1 MSCWPLLS
9 FLLSTAFRLLMAD
22 PLAPPNIHHNGGGGN
37 NRTEQLDDL
46 LAEIGD
52 VTSGNLGSLCI
63 SQQFRSVP
71 VSVRVDAFEAARQKA
86 DMLARLLQDLGQLD
100 NQELLKL
107 LITSAV
113 RSERTIE
120 TSRMVTFT
128 KPTALAS
135 SASSSQS
142 NGLIRE
148 QGNIVNL
155 LFMAHATRPASP
167 YADPSVK
174 VDYIQQSASINA
186 SIQQQST
193 TLPKATS
200 TSSGS
205 VLLGNTA
212 LNDLPWFDDPFRST
226 PQAAKGFLANWNKFM
241 INSSNVTFLGWWTF
255 PYYQCSS
262 RRWLLTY
269 TIPVTSV
276 SPTSSTAADRLDG
289 LLTVDVSVSSM
300 DINQCGDGP
309 SSVETTADQQTIT
322 HFSGTHKC
330 HETSTCRFERGYGWI
345 RGGYTCTCLPGY
357 YSPFLK
363 NATFNGSH
371 VELAF
376 RNKLT
381 FNSPVYD
388 QLYRCL
394 PCSAGCDVCVDDS
407 PCLAPYD
414 WPFRIALLAIS
425 MSWVLI
431 SIGLMGAVYKY
442 RRLKVFKVASPTFLC
457 VTLLGCAIMYAEM
470 AAIFPELNTPAC
482 VATKW
487 TRHMGFC
494 ITFSSLL
501 MKTWRVSLTYRVK
514 SAHKLKLT
522 DQQLLQW
529 MVPIMLVATVYLGA
543 WTASDP
549 PTGEFILTG
558 PTMKFTQCTYNWW
571 DHSLAIGEVFFLM
584 WGIHVCYSV
593 RRAETY
599 FNETKHISWAV
610 YNIAVTNII
619 FASFHLLLLPNVG
632 PDMKYLLG
640 FVRTQM
646 STTVTIALVFG
657 PKFYLVAVGR
667 GDEHDART
675 KARGVTASFS
685 LNGLSLAGGMGG
697 SCAGAG
703 GGVLVGGGM
712 TENLENSGNP
722 PEPDDQPVDLY
733 RENEELKEQLQ
744 KLAGHMEF
752 MKIVHMGVNN
762 PHLKPKPGGYFSHG
776 NVATSAAAA
785 AVVSVAA
792 ATSVATVAAPGS
804 GPGSTSPSTA
814 GESSLLQKRGASLL
828 EPAVV
833 HFNYESDV
841 LLSRKSSSRQIQPS
855 SLGVVVDDANVLDD
869 SPTAELLPNS
879 GPSKL

>member
-1 MSCWPLLS
+1 MSCWPLLC
-9 FLLSTAFRLLMAD
+9 FLSTALRLLMAD
-22 PLAPPNIHHNGGGGN
+22 PLSTSHHNGIGGN
-37 NRTEQLDDL
+37 NRTGQLDDL
-46 LAEIGD
+46 LGDIGD
-52 VTSGNLGSLCI
+52 VTTGNLGSLCI
-63 SQQFRSVP
+63 SQQVRSVP
-71 VSVRVDAFEAARQKA
+71 VPVRVDGFESARQKA

-120 TSRMVTFT
+120 TSRIVTFT

-135 SASSSQS
+135 LASSSPS
-142 NGLIRE
+142 NGFVRD

-155 LFMAHATRPASP
+155 LFMAHAARPASP

-174 VDYIQQSASINA
+174 VDYIQQPASINA

-200 TSSGS
+200 INSGS
-205 VLLGNTA
+205 PLPGNTA

-226 PQAAKGFLANWNKFM
+226 PQAAKGFLTNWNKFM

-276 SPTSSTAADRLDG
+276 SSTSSTAADRLDG

-309 SSVETTADQQTIT
+309 SSVEATADQQTVT

-414 WPFRIALLAIS
+414 WPFRIALLVIS

-457 VTLLGCAIMYAEM
+457 VTLLGCATMYAEM

-593 RRAETY
+593 RHAETY

-697 SCAGAG
+697 SCAGAS

-776 NVATSAAAA
+776 NVATTAAAA

-792 ATSVATVAAPGS
+792 ATSVATAT
-804 GPGSTSPSTA
+804 GPGSTSPSTT